1 MFSDTHF
8 HFNILREDENFS
20 RQSILEKMARNGCKF
35 ALDIGV
41 KADDFLPRIKLFK
54 EEISKI
60 ENPLRKKIE
69 DFIFFSAG
77 IWPDEDSIKN
87 RAEKI
92 AMLEKIISDAKSN
105 LKNSDSEK
113 EDSSE
118 NTKSPFDKS
127 VSNLFHR
134 RLSSSNSENFFGE
147 KLVALGE
154 CGLDHHWNVA
164 GPDARS
170 ETDFGEDLLFGE
182 RELFEA
188 QIFLAKKFSL
198 PVIVHSRDAAAQTLE
213 CIKNAGYHNGIIH
226 CFSYGIEEARAF
238 LDLGWH
244 ISFSGSV
251 TYTKKS
257 RAEQMRELLRFVPD
271 DRILVET
278 DSPYLAPVPM
288 RGKPNNPTFIE
299 HTYRHIASARG
310 VEVERLCESVE
321 RNAFRLF
328 LRK

>member
-1 MFSDTHF
+1 MGCPIGQPKFKAMFSDTHF

-20 RQSILEKMARNGCKF
+20 RNSILRKMAQNECKF
-35 ALDIGV
+35 ALDVGV
-41 KADDFLPRIKLFK
+41 RAEDFFPRIKLF
-54 EEISKI
+54 EDEISKI
-60 ENPLRKKIE
+60 ENPVRKKIE

-77 IWPDEDSIKN
+77 IWPDPESIKN

-92 AMLEKIISDAKSN
+92 SLLEKTILEAKSN
-105 LKNSDSEK
+105 SEK
-113 EDSSE
+113 TAGAKTAADGFSLE
-118 NTKSPFDKS
+118 K
-127 VSNLFHR
+127 
-134 RLSSSNSENFFGE
+134 

-154 CGLDHHWNVA
+154 CGLDHHWNVS

-170 ETDFGEDLLFGE
+170 ESDFNDDLFFGE

-188 QIFLAKKFSL
+188 QISLAKKFSL

-213 CIKNAGYHNGIIH
+213 CVKNANFHEGIIH

-257 RAEQMRELLRFVPD
+257 KFEQMRELISFVPD
-271 DRILVET
+271 ERLLVET
-278 DSPYLAPVPM
+278 DAPYLAPAPM
-288 RGKPNNPTFIE
+288 RGSANNPTFIE
-299 HTYRHIASARG
+299 HTYKYIADIRKI
-310 VEVERLCESVE
+310 EVENLCELVE
-321 RNAFRLF
+321 KNVFRLM
-328 LRK
+328 LNRE

>member
-20 RQSILEKMARNGCKF
+20 RISILKKMAQNGCKF
-35 ALDIGV
+35 ALDVGV
-41 KADDFLPRIKLFK
+41 KADDFFPRIKLF
-54 EEISKI
+54 EEELSKI

-69 DFIFFSAG
+69 EFIFFSAG
-77 IWPDEDSIKN
+77 IWPDPDSIKN

-92 AMLEKIISDAKSN
+92 SLLEKTISEAKSN
-105 LKNSDSEK
+105 SEK
-113 EDSSE
+113 SE
-118 NTKSPFDKS
+118 SAKNAK
-127 VSNLFHR
+127 
-134 RLSSSNSENFFGE
+134 GE
-147 KLVALGE
+147 FSLGKKLVALGE

-170 ETDFGEDLLFGE
+170 EADFDQDLLFGE

-188 QIFLAKKFSL
+188 QISLAKKFSL

-213 CIKNAGYHNGIIH
+213 CVKNSNFHNGIIH
-226 CFSYGIEEARAF
+226 CFSYGLEEARAF

-257 RAEQMRELLRFVPD
+257 KLEQMRELIRLVPEE
-271 DRILVET
+271 RLLVET
-278 DSPYLAPVPM
+278 DAPYLAPVPM
-288 RGKPNNPTFIE
+288 RGKANNPTFIE
-299 HTYRHIASARG
+299 HTYKYIADIRG
-310 VEVERLCESVE
+310 IDVERLCELVE
-321 RNAFRLF
+321 KNIFRLM
-328 LRK
+328 LNGK

>member
-20 RQSILEKMARNGCKF
+20 RNSILKKMAQNECKF
-35 ALDIGV
+35 ALDVGV
-41 KADDFLPRIKLFK
+41 KADDFFPRITLFG
-54 EEISKI
+54 EELSKI
-60 ENPLRKKIE
+60 ENPLRKKVE

-77 IWPDEDSIKN
+77 IWPDADSIRN

-92 AMLEKIISDAKSN
+92 ALLEKTISDAKSN
-105 LKNSDSEK
+105 SEK
-113 EDSSE
+113 KDFTES
-118 NTKSPFDKS
+118 TKSPFDKS
-127 VSNLFHR
+127 ASNLFHR
-134 RLSSSNSENFFGE
+134 RLSASNSGNFLGE

-170 ETDFGEDLLFGE
+170 EADFGEAVLFGE

-198 PVIVHSRDAAAQTLE
+198 PVIVHSRDAAAQTVE
-213 CIKNAGYHNGIIH
+213 CVKSAGYHDGIIH
-226 CFSYGIEEARAF
+226 CFSYGLEEARAF

-257 RAEQMRELLRFVPD
+257 KAEQMRELLRFVPD

-278 DSPYLAPVPM
+278 DAPYLAPVPM
-288 RGKPNNPTFIE
+288 RGKANNPTFIE
-299 HTYRHIASARG
+299 HTYRYIASARN
-310 VEVERLCESVE
+310 VAVERLCESVE
-321 RNAFRLF
+321 QNAFRLF

>member
-1 MFSDTHF
+1 MGCPNGQPKFKTMFSDTHF

-20 RQSILEKMARNGCKF
+20 RNSILKKMAQNECKF
-35 ALDIGV
+35 ALDVGV
-41 KADDFLPRIKLFK
+41 KAEDFFPRMKLF
-54 EEISKI
+54 EDELSKI

-77 IWPDEDSIKN
+77 IWPDADSIKN

-92 AMLEKIISDAKSN
+92 ALLEKTISEVKSNSQKSDSAKSA
-105 LKNSDSEK
+105 EGG
-113 EDSSE
+113 
-118 NTKSPFDKS
+118 
-127 VSNLFHR
+127 
-134 RLSSSNSENFFGE
+134 FFLGE

-154 CGLDHHWNVA
+154 CGLDHHWNAA

-170 ETDFGEDLLFGE
+170 EADFDEDLLFGE

-188 QIFLAKKFSL
+188 QISLAKKFSL

-213 CIKNAGYHNGIIH
+213 CVKSAGFHNGIIH
-226 CFSYGIEEARAF
+226 CFSYGLEEARAF

-257 RAEQMRELLRFVPD
+257 KFEQMRELLRFVPEE
-271 DRILVET
+271 RILVET
-278 DSPYLAPVPM
+278 DAPYLAPTPM
-288 RGKPNNPTFIE
+288 RGAANNPTFIA
-299 HTYRHIASARG
+299 HTYKYIADIRG
-310 VEVERLCESVE
+310 IEVEQLCNLVE
-321 RNAFRLF
+321 KNVFNLMGIKSR
-328 LRK
+328 

>member
-8 HFNILREDENFS
+8 HFNILREDKNFS
-20 RQSILEKMARNGCKF
+20 RISILKKMAQNDCKF
-35 ALDIGV
+35 ALDVGV
-41 KADDFLPRIKLFK
+41 KADDFFPRIKLF
-54 EEISKI
+54 EEELSKI

-69 DFIFFSAG
+69 EFIFFSAG
-77 IWPDEDSIKN
+77 IWPDPDSIKN

-92 AMLEKIISDAKSN
+92 SLLEKTISEIK
-105 LKNSDSEK
+105 
-113 EDSSE
+113 
-118 NTKSPFDKS
+118 
-127 VSNLFHR
+127 
-134 RLSSSNSENFFGE
+134 SNSEKSESAKNAKGEFFIGE

-170 ETDFGEDLLFGE
+170 EADFDQDLLFGE

-188 QIFLAKKFSL
+188 QISLAKKFSL

-213 CIKNAGYHNGIIH
+213 YVKNSNFHNGIIH
-226 CFSYGIEEARAF
+226 CFSYGLEEARAF

-257 RAEQMRELLRFVPD
+257 KLEQMRELIRIVPEE
-271 DRILVET
+271 RLLVET
-278 DSPYLAPVPM
+278 DAPYLAPVPM
-288 RGKPNNPTFIE
+288 RGKANNPTFIE
-299 HTYRHIASARG
+299 HTYKYIADIRG
-310 VEVERLCESVE
+310 IDVERLCELVE
-321 RNAFRLF
+321 KNIFRLM
-328 LRK
+328 LNGK